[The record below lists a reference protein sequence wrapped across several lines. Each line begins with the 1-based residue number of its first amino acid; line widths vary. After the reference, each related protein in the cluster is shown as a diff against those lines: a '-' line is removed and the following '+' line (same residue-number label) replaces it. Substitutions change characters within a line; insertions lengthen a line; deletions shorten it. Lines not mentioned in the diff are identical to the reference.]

1 MHKIFIWKFDDHEPV
16 KEYSGLVLYLF
27 HQSGNNESRSDI
39 KEMKIELA
47 EAIVKMKIPDT
58 TPDSKGKGWEYI
70 VNKWLCSLTLSYEFR

>member
-16 KEYSGLVLYLF
+16 KEYSGLVLYLL

-47 EAIVKMKIPDT
+47 EAIVKMKIPGYYT
-58 TPDSKGKGWEYI
+58 RFKGKGLGIY
-70 VNKWLCSLTLSYEFR
+70 C